1 MNGRPSMGGRDDR
14 RRPQSGLRVNHRIR
28 VPEVRVVGDN
38 GEAFGVMPT
47 HEALRLAEDKG
58 LDLIEISPRAVPP
71 VCKLADFGKYK
82 YELSKKNKQARKNAS
97 VVELKEIKLRVLT
110 EEHDL
115 EFKTKHIRRF
125 LEDGNKVRLLVTFRG
140 REIAHPQ
147 TGVAALKRVVGMVE
161 DIAVIEAHPN
171 LEGKRMIMVIGP
183 KPGLARKVAD
193 AKRAALAA
201 GGAQAAAI
209 KAADEALAKDNYD
222 GDQDDDDDDDLD
234 DDIDG
239 ATGDAGSANQR

>member
-28 VPEVRVVGDN
+28 VPEVRVVGDT

-82 YELSKKNKQARKNAS
+82 YELSKKTKQARKNAS
-97 VVELKEIKLRVLT
+97 VVEIKEIKLRVLT

-125 LEDGNKVRLLVTFRG
+125 LEEGNKVRLLVTFRG

-147 TGVAALKRVVGMVE
+147 TGHAALKRIVGMVE
-161 DIAVIEAHPN
+161 DVAVVEAQPN
-171 LEGKRMIMVIGP
+171 LEGKRMIMIIGP
-183 KPGLARKVAD
+183 KPGLARKVAE

-201 GGAQAAAI
+201 GGAQAAAV
-209 KAADEALAKDNYD
+209 KAAEEALAADDYD
-222 GDQDDDDDDDLD
+222 GDADDDDDLD
-234 DDIDG
+234 DDDVADGTG
-239 ATGDAGSANQR
+239 ATNGAAGPA